1 VPAADRLS
9 RRISCRSDDQG
20 HEANAVPFLRVR
32 LRPAAEKPIARKRA
46 ANTALP
52 RPSAPEAEPSGF
64 RAKAPELRQ
73 LLLAWWELHG
83 RHAIPWK
90 RRLDG
95 KPPADGEPLD
105 PYGVVVAEVMLQQT
119 QLQVVLPYWQRWM
132 AAFPRLEALAAAEE
146 HDVLLLWQGLGY
158 YSRARRLQQG
168 ARQLLEA
175 GRASA
180 EAPGAVPWPRDL
192 EGWLA
197 LPGIGR
203 STAGS
208 ILSSAFDLPFAILD
222 GNVKRVLARLIAS
235 PRRPARELQGLWRLS
250 ELLLDPRRPRAF
262 NQALMDL
269 GATLCTPRNP
279 SCGRCPW
286 QGHCAAYAAG
296 DPAAYPV
303 KDAPRE
309 LPFQVIGVGVVR
321 NGAGEVLIDQRLN
334 EGLLGGL
341 WEFPGGKQEPG
352 EAIEATIARELREEL
367 AIEAAVG
374 EELIVVDHAYSH
386 KKLRFVVHLCTW
398 LSGEPQ
404 PLASQQVR
412 WVRPEQ
418 LGEFPFPAAN
428 ARIIAALLAR
438 LAADAGGDGA
448 HPGETR
454 PAA

>member
-1 VPAADRLS
+1 MSQAGDGER
-9 RRISCRSDDQG
+9 
-20 HEANAVPFLRVR
+20 
-32 LRPAAEKPIARKRA
+32 AE
-46 ANTALP
+46 ALP
-52 RPSAPEAEPSGF
+52 PLLQRAPDLREAL
-64 RAKAPELRQ
+64 LR
-73 LLLAWWELHG
+73 WWERHG
-83 RHAIPWK
+83 RQGIPWK
-90 RRLDG
+90 LRPDG
-95 KPPADGEPLD
+95 DRPGPGESLC
-105 PYGVVVAEVMLQQT
+105 VLRTWVAEVMLQQT
-119 QLQVVLPYWQRWM
+119 RLQVVLPYWRRWM
-132 AAFPRLEALAAAEE
+132 ASFPTLETLAAAQE

-158 YSRARRLQQG
+158 YSRARRLHQG
-168 ARQLLEA
+168 ARQLL
-175 GRASA
+175 GQ
-180 EAPGAVPWPRDL
+180 PWPRTL

-208 ILSSAFDLPFAILD
+208 ILSSAFDLPFPILD

-235 PRRPARELQGLWRLS
+235 PRPPARDLAGLWRLS
-250 ELLLDPRRPRAF
+250 EQLLDPQRPRMF

-269 GATLCTPRNP
+269 GATVCTPRNP
-279 SCGRCPW
+279 RCGDCPW

-321 NGAGEVLIDQRLN
+321 NAAGEVLIDQRLN

-367 AIEAAVG
+367 AIEVEVVG
-374 EELIVVDHAYSH
+374 ELITLEHAYSH
-386 KKLRFVVHLCTW
+386 KKLRFVVHLCRW
-398 LSGEPQ
+398 LSGEPR

-418 LGEFPFPAAN
+418 LADFPFPAAN
-428 ARIIAALLAR
+428 ARIIAALHQR
-438 LAADAGGDGA
+438 LGADASADPPHAEGS
-448 HPGETR
+448 R

>member
-1 VPAADRLS
+1 VTGPAHPRSVGPDANLSALNAD
-9 RRISCRSDDQG
+9 
-20 HEANAVPFLRVR
+20 
-32 LRPAAEKPIARKRA
+32 
-46 ANTALP
+46 
-52 RPSAPEAEPSGF
+52 APEH
-64 RAKAPELRQ
+64 RCQ
-73 LLLAWWELHG
+73 LLSWWERDG

-90 RRLDG
+90 LRPDG
-95 KPPADGEPLD
+95 CRPADGDPLD
-105 PYGVVVAEVMLQQT
+105 PYGVLVAEVMLQQT

-132 AAFPRLEALAAAEE
+132 AALPTLEALAAAEE

-175 GRASA
+175 GSASA
-180 EAPGAVPWPRDL
+180 EAPGTDSWPRTL

-235 PRRPARELQGLWRLS
+235 PRPPARQLKGFWQLS

-269 GATLCTPRNP
+269 GATVCTPRNP

-286 QGHCAAYAAG
+286 QGHCAAYAAA

-334 EGLLGGL
+334 QGLLGGL

-428 ARIIAALLAR
+428 ARIIAALLER
-438 LAADAGGDGA
+438 LAADAAADPA
-448 HPGETR
+448 HPGETC

>member
-1 VPAADRLS
+1 MR
-9 RRISCRSDDQG
+9 
-20 HEANAVPFLRVR
+20 EA
-32 LRPAAEKPIARKRA
+32 
-46 ANTALP
+46 
-52 RPSAPEAEPSGF
+52 
-64 RAKAPELRQ
+64 
-73 LLLAWWELHG
+73 LLDWWETHG
-83 RHAIPWK
+83 RHTIPWK
-90 RRLDG
+90 CTATG
-95 KPPADGEPLD
+95 APSGPGETLD
-105 PYGVVVAEVMLQQT
+105 PYPIWVAEVMLQQT
-119 QLQVVLPYWQRWM
+119 QLQVALPYWQRWM
-132 AAFPRLEALAAAEE
+132 AAFPSLEGLAAAEE

-168 ARQLLEA
+168 ARQLLA
-175 GRASA
+175 TWQAD
-180 EAPGAVPWPRDL
+180 PWPRTL

-203 STAGS
+203 SPAGS

-235 PRRPARELQGLWRLS
+235 PRPPARQLAWFWRLS
-250 ELLLDPRRPRAF
+250 ELLLDPQRPRAF

-269 GATLCTPRNP
+269 GATVCTPRNP
-279 SCGRCPW
+279 SCGACPW
-286 QGHCAAYAAG
+286 RGHCAAYAAG

-321 NGAGEVLIDQRLN
+321 NAAGEVLIDQRLN

-352 EAIEATIARELREEL
+352 ELIEATIVRELREEL
-367 AIEAAVG
+367 AIEAEVG
-374 EELIVVDHAYSH
+374 EPLIVVDHAYSH

-398 LSGEPQ
+398 LGGEPQ

-418 LGEFPFPAAN
+418 LVEFPFPAAN
-428 ARIIAALLAR
+428 ARIIAALLER
-438 LAADAGGDGA
+438 LAADAAADGA
-448 HPGETR
+448 AAADHPEESR

>member
-1 VPAADRLS
+1 MAWLACAASAMPS
-9 RRISCRSDDQG
+9 RPTWR
-20 HEANAVPFLRVR
+20 
-32 LRPAAEKPIARKRA
+32 AE
-46 ANTALP
+46 L
-52 RPSAPEAEPSGF
+52 
-64 RAKAPELRQ
+64 APELRQ
-73 LLLAWWELHG
+73 LLLSWWQEHG
-83 RHAIPWK
+83 RHTIPWK
-90 RRLDG
+90 LHPDGRL
-95 KPPADGEPLD
+95 PEPGEPLD
-105 PYGVVVAEVMLQQT
+105 PFAIWCAEVMLQQT

-132 AAFPRLEALAAAEE
+132 ARFPRLEALAAAEE

-158 YSRARRLQQG
+158 YARARRLHQG
-168 ARQLLEA
+168 AQVLLDA
-175 GRASA
+175 AHPA
-180 EAPGAVPWPRDL
+180 TDPWPRDL

-208 ILSSAFDLPFAILD
+208 ILSSAFDRPHPILD

-235 PRRPARELQGLWRLS
+235 PRPPARELAGLWQLS
-250 ELLLDPRRPRAF
+250 ETLLDPQRPRAF

-269 GATLCTPRNP
+269 GATVCTPRSP
-279 SCGRCPW
+279 RCGVCPW

-303 KDAPRE
+303 KDAPRD

-321 NGAGEVLIDQRLN
+321 NAAGEVLIDQRLN

-352 EAIEATIARELREEL
+352 EAIEATIRRELQEEL
-367 AIEAAVG
+367 AIAVEVG
-374 EELIVVDHAYSH
+374 EELITLEHAYSH

-398 LSGEPQ
+398 LAGEPQ

-428 ARIIAALLAR
+428 ARIIAALLEW
-438 LAADAGGDGA
+438 LAVSDAQAG
-448 HPGETR
+448 
-454 PAA
+454 